1 MELRHL
7 RYFVAVAEEEHLG
20 RAARRLHVSPPPLSK
35 QVQQL
40 EQELG
45 LPLFARIG
53 RGLRLTD
60 AGRLFLVRARTIL
73 GEVTASVAAV
83 QAAAR
88 GEAGHVALGFAET
101 STYAT
106 MIPEIVAELRRR
118 HPHVAIELLAMNPTD
133 LVAALSSGRI
143 DASFG
148 NDESG
153 DPATHGVVVLRERVL
168 VALPREHRL
177 AARKVVRASE
187 LVKESFV
194 WMPRSAMPEVFQRAT
209 EWIAARGYTLE
220 VAVEARSSAMRI
232 AMVAAGMGITFVLE
246 STAPSIPRGVVLR
259 PVSDFQLTFD
269 SVLTW
274 RAADER
280 SVLLR
285 SLREITG
292 EVAGTRRGA
301 TL

>member
-1 MELRHL
+1 M
-7 RYFVAVAEEEHLG
+7 
-20 RAARRLHVSPPPLSK
+20 
-35 QVQQL
+35 
-40 EQELG
+40 
-45 LPLFARIG
+45 
-53 RGLRLTD
+53 
-60 AGRLFLVRARTIL
+60 
-73 GEVTASVAAV
+73 
-83 QAAAR
+83 
-88 GEAGHVALGFAET
+88 
-101 STYAT
+101 
-106 MIPEIVAELRRR
+106 
-118 HPHVAIELLAMNPTD
+118 
-133 LVAALSSGRI
+133 
-143 DASFG
+143 
-148 NDESG
+148 
-153 DPATHGVVVLRERVL
+153 RERVL

-177 AARKVVRASE
+177 AARKALRASE

-209 EWIAARGYTLE
+209 EWIAARGYSLE

-259 PVSDFQLTFD
+259 PISDFQLTFD

-274 RAADER
+274 RAADDE

-285 SLREITG
+285 SLRGITL